1 MFNYLNEVEEMLQGE
16 DISTIKEMIDL
27 SDVRVKG
34 HISQYDQMQGRLINM
49 SDEAV
54 EAMN

>member
-34 HISQYDQMQGRLINM
+34 HIS
-49 SDEAV
+49 
-54 EAMN
+54 

>member
-16 DISTIKEMIDL
+16 DVSTIKEMIDL
-27 SDVRVKG
+27 SDVRMKG

>member
-1 MFNYLNEVEEMLQGE
+1 MFNYLNEVEEMLKGE
-16 DISTIKEMIDL
+16 DVSTIKEMIDL

>member
-16 DISTIKEMIDL
+16 DVSTIKEMIDL

-34 HISQYDQMQGRLINM
+34 HINQYDLMQGRLINM

>member
-1 MFNYLNEVEEMLQGE
+1 MFNYLNEVEEMLQG
-16 DISTIKEMIDL
+16 DDVSTIKEMIDL